1 MESLYNSVVLAAL
14 LHDIGKLIHRQSG
27 AKYHQTGGHAK
38 ASYDFVEKHAG
49 KLKNCDLYDIDLVA
63 FLVKSHHSYTAKDI
77 YIPQCLKGTPEE
89 EVKKKIHDLVRI
101 VKDADSYS
109 CTERDKD
116 EQDKRDGE
124 KRLARLDS
132 IFSCMSIET
141 TARTEWAKSQ
151 YNLGELD
158 PARNFP
164 DSSFKEL
171 NDSDIHS
178 HIEKLESALPDFS
191 HFKKFDAVLA
201 AWIDLLERYTWCVP
215 SDTRY
220 EFTDISLFDHLRSSA
235 AIAACLYRTHEDE
248 IGTWSFSRK
257 EEITLVAGDFSG
269 IQDYIFHITNVG
281 TGGAA
286 KRLRARSFYVTLFT
300 EATVHKVLHALNM
313 PLLCNIFSSGGKFM
327 LLVPSKDKEEMDKKL
342 QQVKK
347 EIEREIHKHHF
358 SVFSFLMSWK
368 AIKSFKKDM
377 KVLDFVELA
386 GEMFHMLE
394 TEKAG
399 RARGALTAAD
409 GRWDPGA
416 FKATKLYES
425 YGTHGDCKVCG
436 RGPAERNDGEGGDV
450 GTCRF
455 CHRDKEIIGKKLP
468 KADYV
473 AFGRGR
479 PTEGDGRIWL
489 FDPAGDGCDGYYA
502 EILEGKTEKTDD
514 FYLVYALSDVAAT
527 DTLSP
532 SQPSIKR
539 FIANHVPT
547 ENGAGDIL
555 PFDKIAELS
564 RWTKDSMEYGSD
576 LLGVLKV
583 DIDNL
588 GLLFSKGFEFKRN
601 GNEGENCDRKTPS
614 RFLTLSRMIDLFFSG
629 WMKKS
634 LACSDT
640 EGVKKR
646 FAGLEESSSALLG
659 GYLDKSCIDL
669 KNIYTVYSAGDD
681 MVLVGPWETMIVF
694 ALYLHQSF
702 TSFTGGNPSFTISA
716 GLAFVKPKYPVAYA
730 IRLADELLEKSKES
744 EKNRI
749 TLFGT
754 TVEWK
759 AMDKLVDFFLSL
771 DKFFND
777 KKSKVNASFLYRL
790 LGYNEM
796 ALDYVKNKK
805 VNGLKYLSALSYDI
819 ERNIIK
825 RNKDGRIISGEEEQR
840 LFEVLQGHAVP
851 KDDSII
857 SNIKIPVFWALYR
870 NRRADRDE

>member
-1 MESLYNSVVLAAL
+1 MESSYNSVVLAAL
-14 LHDIGKLIHRQSG
+14 LHDIGKLIHRQSSDKHT
-27 AKYHQTGGHAK
+27 AKGGHAE
-38 ASYDFVEKHAG
+38 ASHDFVKKHVE

-63 FLVKSHHSYTAKDI
+63 FLVESHHSSKADI
-77 YIPQCLKGTPEE
+77 YKSPFLKDKSPDL
-89 EVKKKIHDLVRI
+89 KKEFYDLVRI

-109 CTERDKD
+109 CTEREKD
-116 EQDKRDGE
+116 EQDRRDGAR
-124 KRLARLDS
+124 RLAPLDS

-141 TARTEWAKSQ
+141 TARTGWVKSR

-164 DSSFKEL
+164 DSPLEL
-171 NDSDIHS
+171 LSDKDKDIIC
-178 HIEKLESALPDFS
+178 HIEKFESALPDFS
-191 HFKKFDAVLA
+191 QFKNFDAVLA

-248 IGTWSFSRK
+248 IGTGAFSRA

-327 LLVPSKDKEEMDKKL
+327 LLVPNKKEMDEKL

-347 EIEREIHKHHF
+347 EIELEIHKHHF

-368 AIKSFKKDM
+368 HVKSFKKDM
-377 KVLDFVELA
+377 KVLNFVELA
-386 GEMFHMLE
+386 DEMFHKLE
-394 TEKAG
+394 CEKAR
-399 RARGALTAAD
+399 RAKGALTAGD
-409 GRWDPGA
+409 GKWAPEA
-416 FKATKLYES
+416 FKATALYDS
-425 YGTHGDCKVCG
+425 YGGAGDCKVCG
-436 RGPAERNDGEGGDV
+436 RGPAELKDGEID
-450 GTCRF
+450 TCRF

-479 PTEGDGRIWL
+479 PTDGDGRIWL

-502 EILEGKTEKTDD
+502 EILEGKNEKAGDI
-514 FYLVYALSDVAAT
+514 YLVYALSDGAAK
-527 DTLSP
+527 DTPSP
-532 SQPSIKR
+532 GQPAIRR
-539 FIANHVPT
+539 FIANHVPIK
-547 ENGAGDIL
+547 NGAGDII
-555 PFDKIAELS
+555 PFDEIAELS
-564 RWTKDSMEYGSD
+564 RWTKESMEYGSD

-588 GLLFSKGFEFKRN
+588 GLLFSKGFEFK
-601 GNEGENCDRKTPS
+601 GDGGDGEDCDRKTPS
-614 RFLTLSRMIDLFFSG
+614 RFLTLSRMIDLFISG

-634 LACSDT
+634 LACSDN
-640 EGVKKR
+640 EGVKER
-646 FAGLEESSSALLG
+646 LAGLEECDRALLG
-659 GYLDKSCIDL
+659 DYLDKSRIDF

-744 EKNRI
+744 GKNRI

-759 AMDKLVDFFLSL
+759 AMGKLVGFFLSH
-771 DKFFND
+771 DKFFD
-777 KKSKVNASFLYRL
+777 DEKSKVNASFLYRL

-805 VNGLKYLSALSYDI
+805 VEGLKYLSALSYDI
-819 ERNIIK
+819 ERNIVK
-825 RNKDGRIISGEEEQR
+825 RDKDGRIISGEKEQR
-840 LFEVLQGHAVP
+840 LFGVLQGHAVP

-857 SNIKIPVFWALYR
+857 CRLKIPVFWTLYR